1 MLDQAQIQ
9 QELIA
14 LRQERD
20 EARTQA
26 VQWRQRYHT
35 EAEQRRADA
44 ALAQHAIANLKTET
58 YSQRSPDLLTE
69 IDPEKLTNIHRE
81 VEGYRDLDLLKSK
94 LIEAQIK
101 CEQLLQA
108 LKTEKAD
115 HSKTRQNLTTA
126 LGEAI
131 DTLTR
136 K

>member
-1 MLDQAQIQ
+1 MLNLEQIQ

-26 VQWRQRYHT
+26 AQWRQRYQT
-35 EAEQRRADA
+35 EAEQRRTDA
-44 ALAQHAIANLKTET
+44 VLAQQVIANPRVESR
-58 YSQRSPDLLTE
+58 SQRSPDLLTE
-69 IDPEKLTNIHRE
+69 IDPEKLTSIHQE
-81 VEGYRDLDLLKSK
+81 VESYHNFDMLKSK
-94 LIEAQIK
+94 LVEAQIR

-108 LKTEKAD
+108 LKAEQAD
-115 HSKTRQNLTTA
+115 HSKTRQSLTTA